1 MTEEASTPPRR
12 YTMRARARAVE
23 RTRERIIE
31 ATANAA
37 ATRRLALITLEDIA
51 ESAGVSVQT
60 ILRQFGSRAG
70 LLEATTRHVREA
82 VIKERRPPANDVGQ
96 AIRVLV
102 DHYEARGDAV
112 LLLLSQE
119 NDDPHARAIV
129 TVGKRVHR
137 AWVAEVFDQFVHG
150 DERSIDLLVVVTD
163 VYTWKLLRRDR
174 RLSRAQTEQRMK
186 DLVAAVLASLNGS
199 TDV

>member
-1 MTEEASTPPRR
+1 MTEGTSKPTRR
-12 YTMRARARAVE
+12 YTMRARAQAVE

-51 ESAGVSVQT
+51 AAAGVSVQT
-60 ILRQFGSRAG
+60 VLRQFGSRAG
-70 LLEATTRHVREA
+70 LFEATTRHVREA
-82 VIKERRPPANDVGQ
+82 VVRERRPPTNDVGQ
-96 AIRVLV
+96 AIRILV

-137 AWVAEVFDQFVHG
+137 AWVAEVFDRFVHG
-150 DERSIDLLVVVTD
+150 DERAIDLLVVVTD

-186 DLVAAVLASLNGS
+186 DLVAAVLASLDGG
-199 TDV
+199 TDG